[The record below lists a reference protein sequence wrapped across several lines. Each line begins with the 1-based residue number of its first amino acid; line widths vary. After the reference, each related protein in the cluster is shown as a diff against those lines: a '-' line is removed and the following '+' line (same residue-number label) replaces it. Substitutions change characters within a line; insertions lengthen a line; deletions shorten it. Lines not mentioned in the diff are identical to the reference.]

1 MAKINKKQEKEFFKS
16 IRNAHK
22 QEDPEKAV
30 EKAVNTLIYDY
41 FNSDLQY
48 GEVTLSY
55 PHNTDGLVSVSSLFF
70 NFNILIETKRNYDF
84 TGNDRDV
91 KKAIAQVIYYLK
103 KFQESGEPVPNATV
117 IADNNEIF
125 VVNNNVLG
133 SYLNKEYDWSIAP
146 SSAWDSNKLIRED
159 LLNDKNIHPSVKVI
173 DSEAFDTNQ
182 FMSDVDRLAQSSTPI
197 KATITPEN
205 LEKLFIN
212 FSIDVFS
219 NAFNVSNQSQI
230 EVFIKALKGSDDIY
244 THPRK
249 NNVLIVDGVELDNV
263 NTRQFDYFWENYDSN
278 NYSLKELKAITEIA
292 DQLIENVARRF
303 TGDFWTPSLWV
314 NKSQE
319 LIAKQYGDVWR
330 EKYTVWDSS
339 AGAKNL
345 TRDYK
350 FKNLYS
356 STLHPEELS
365 IADGYNKDNVSFQY
379 DFLNDDMW
387 LHDTDIIK
395 NRNQLE
401 QLINNNQLDNYLNDN
416 GYHRKIPVELLQDLL
431 DKKPFMFYGNPPY
444 GSNGS
449 GNHSSRKDSKT
460 GISKNSIND
469 LMKKLGHAKQELYT
483 QFIYR
488 VQLIGQLFEYSNDD
502 DYNFCFFSN
511 KGFLTSPQFNKFTSG
526 LTEQFSYKN
535 GFMLNAGEFNGT
547 SSTWGIIFHMWG
559 LDGVKNQE
567 ELDFDVLKNKDN
579 EIILLDKWTA
589 KLSNSNTISVWLKE
603 IPIDSELDDN
613 FPLTKNGFDIPA
625 SKSIYC
631 KMHKNWIGY
640 LHNQSQNIQNSDKYT
655 GFYSMGYGHAHGRDI
670 TRENFERIAVTFSIR
685 RSVQEKISDDKFLWV
700 KDKDIFGVPSDDL
713 LTDEFIS
720 DCVVYS
726 LFDRQSN
733 QTSLRNY
740 EYKGKT
746 YRVENEF
753 FPFSKQFIEDLAVQH
768 NNLNIQE
775 DLDTD
780 NERFVYEYLQDKELS
795 IEAQELLDYVKKI
808 YEESFKYRD
817 TYAQLMPKY
826 NTNSWDAGFIQVS
839 RMIWGQKDKINDDLI
854 GLKDEFK
861 EKLKT
866 LGDKIAKQSIND
878 GVI

>member
-22 QEDPEKAV
+22 QEDSEKAV

-146 SSAWDSNKLIRED
+146 SSAWDTNDVIRED
-159 LLNDKNIHPSVKVI
+159 LIKDKNIHPSVKVI
-173 DSEAFDTNQ
+173 DSEAFDVNQ

-319 LIAKQYGDVWR
+319 LIAAQYGDDWR

-356 STLHPEELS
+356 STLHKEELS
-365 IADGYNKDNVSFQY
+365 ISDGYNKDNVSFQY

-387 LHDTDIIK
+387 LHDTDIIE
-395 NRNQLE
+395 NRDQLE

-416 GYHRKIPVELLQDLL
+416 GFHRKIPVELLQDLL

-444 GSNGS
+444 GQATEQS
-449 GNHSSRKDSKT
+449 GLTKQ
-460 GISKNSIND
+460 GISNTLIGEKMS
-469 LMKKLGHAKQELYT
+469 KLGHAKMELYT

-488 VQLIGQLFEYSNDD
+488 VQLIGQLFEYGNDD

-511 KGFLTSPQFNKFTSG
+511 KGFLTSPQFNKFTQP
-526 LTEQFSYKN
+526 LTQQFNYKN

-547 SSTWGIIFHMWG
+547 SSTWGIIFHMWS
-559 LDGVKNQE
+559 LDGDKNQK

-579 EIILLDKWTA
+579 EIVTIDKWTA
-589 KLSNSNTISVWLKE
+589 KMANRSTISEWLSE
-603 IPIDSELDDN
+603 IPLSKDFEEYY
-613 FPLTKNGFDIPA
+613 PLTKNGFDAPTA
-625 SKSIYC
+625 KSIRC

-640 LHNQSQNIQNSDKYT
+640 LHNNGNNIQYSDKYT
-655 GFYSMGYGHAHGRDI
+655 GFYSLGFSGANGSDI
-670 TRENFERIAVTFSIR
+670 TKDNFERIAVTFSIR
-685 RSVQEKISDDKFLWV
+685 RSVQETVAKDELLWV
-700 KDKDIFGVPSDDL
+700 RDKDVFGVPSDDL
-713 LTDEFIS
+713 LTEELIS

-733 QTSLRNY
+733 QTSLRQY

-768 NNLNIQE
+768 HNLSIQE

-795 IEAQELLDYVKKI
+795 LEAQELLDYVKKI

-861 EKLKT
+861 TKLKA
-866 LGDKIAKQSIND
+866 LGNKIAKQAIND

>member
-48 GEVTLSY
+48 GEVNLSY

-212 FSIDVFS
+212 FSIDVFGGVGI
-219 NAFNVSNQSQI
+219 VSNQKQI
-230 EVFIKALKGSDDIY
+230 ETFIRVLKGDDNIFV
-244 THPRK
+244 HPRK
-249 NNVLIVDGVELDNV
+249 KDTLMIDSDIFNPV
-263 NTRQFDYFWENYDSN
+263 NTKKFEYFWENYDSN

-292 DQLIENVARRF
+292 DTLLETLNRAF
-303 TGDFWTPSLWV
+303 YGDFWTSTNLTNKAHSIISNSL
-314 NKSQE
+314 
-319 LIAKQYGDVWR
+319 GDSWR
-330 EKYTVWDSS
+330 DDYVVWDMA

-345 TRDYK
+345 TRDYM
-350 FKNLYS
+350 FKHLYS
-356 STLHPEELS
+356 STLHAEELS
-365 IADGYNKDNVSFQY
+365 IASGYNKDNVSFQY
-379 DFLNDDMW
+379 DYLNDDMW
-387 LHDTDIIK
+387 LHDEKVITD
-395 NRNQLE
+395 RDHLE
-401 QLINNNQLDNYLNDN
+401 ELINNNQLDSYLS
-416 GYHRKIPVELLQDLL
+416 GLGLERKIPLELLQDFL
-431 DKKPFMFYGNPPY
+431 DKKPFVAFTNPPY
-444 GSNGS
+444 GQATDQDGA
-449 GNHSSRKDSKT
+449 KKT
-460 GISKNSIND
+460 GISKNSVND
-469 LMKKLGHAKQELYT
+469 LMKNLGHAKLELYT
-483 QFIYR
+483 QFMYR
-488 VQLIGQLFEYSNDD
+488 TKILKEFFNYGVENEFHVAYFTSAKFIPSPSFKKFNDD
-502 DYNFCFFSN
+502 YKKQFVFNN
-511 KGFLTSPQFNKFTSG
+511 GFLV
-526 LTEQFSYKN
+526 
-535 GFMLNAGEFNGT
+535 NAGEFNGT
-547 SSTWGIIFHMWG
+547 SSAWGIVFTMWKTRI
-559 LDGVKNQE
+559 DNTEPDKI
-567 ELDFDVLKNKDN
+567 FDVLMSDNNGVLNKIDTWVGKSIGKNDTISNWLN
-579 EIILLDKWTA
+579 EI
-589 KLSNSNTISVWLKE
+589 TIGTE
-603 IPIDSELDDN
+603 IDDDY
-613 FPLTKNGFDIPA
+613 PLTKNGFDAPTA
-625 SKSIYC
+625 KSVYC

-640 LHNQSQNIQNSDKYT
+640 LHNNGSNIQYSEKYT
-655 GFYSMGYGHAHGRDI
+655 GFYSLGFSAAHGRDI
-670 TRENFERIAVTFSIR
+670 TRDNFERIAVTLSIR
-685 RSVQEKISDDKFLWV
+685 RSVFEKFRTEKSLWYHWEDV
-700 KDKDIFGVPSDDL
+700 FTAPTKNL
-713 LTDEFIS
+713 LTDEFVN
-720 DCVVYS
+720 DCIIYS
-726 LFDRQSN
+726 LFSEKSN

-740 EYKGKT
+740 EYKDKT

-753 FPFSKQFIEDLAVQH
+753 FPFSKQFIEDLAIKH

-795 IEAQELLDYVKKI
+795 LESQELLDYVKKI

-826 NTNSWDAGFIQVS
+826 NTNSWDAGFIQIS

-861 EKLKT
+861 ENLKT

-878 GVI
+878 DVI

>member
-48 GEVTLSY
+48 GEVNLSY

-84 TGNDRDV
+84 TGNDKDV

-133 SYLNKEYDWSIAP
+133 SYLNKDYDWSIAP

-212 FSIDVFS
+212 FSIDVFGGVGI
-219 NAFNVSNQSQI
+219 VSNQKQI
-230 EVFIKALKGSDDIY
+230 ETFIRVLKGDDNIFV
-244 THPRK
+244 HPRK
-249 NNVLIVDGVELDNV
+249 KDTLMIDSDIFNPV
-263 NTRQFDYFWENYDSN
+263 NTKKFEYFWENYDSN
-278 NYSLKELKAITEIA
+278 NYSLKELKAITDIA
-292 DQLIENVARRF
+292 DTLQIEAKRRL
-303 TGDFWTPSLWV
+303 TGDYFTPSVWV
-314 NKSQE
+314 DKSQE
-319 LIAKQYGDVWR
+319 YIDNDLGDTWR
-330 EKYTVWDSS
+330 DDYIVWDCA
-339 AGAKNL
+339 AGVKNL

-350 FKNLYS
+350 FKSLYS
-356 STLHPEELS
+356 STLFDEELNIS
-365 IADGYNKDNVSFQY
+365 EGYNKDNIAFQY
-379 DFLNDDMW
+379 DFLNDDSW
-387 LHDTDIIK
+387 IHDTDVIN
-395 NRNQLE
+395 NRDHLE
-401 QLINNNQLDNYLNDN
+401 ELINNNQLDSYLS
-416 GYHRKIPVELLQDLL
+416 GLGLERKIPLDLL
-431 DKKPFMFYGNPPY
+431 ISIINKENIVFYTNPPY
-444 GSNGS
+444 GQST
-449 GNHSSRKDSKT
+449 T
-460 GISKNSIND
+460 GKGREHKAGASKNTFIAS
-469 LMKKLGHAKQELYT
+469 LMKNMGHAKMELYT
-483 QFIYR
+483 QFMYR
-488 VQLIGQLFEYSNDD
+488 TMLFKNFFEYTDD
-502 DYNFCFFSN
+502 NEFHIFYFTNSKIIPVPSFKKFNNEFLKNFSFVS
-511 KGFLTSPQFNKFTSG
+511 GFL
-526 LTEQFSYKN
+526 
-535 GFMLNAGEFNGT
+535 MNAGLFSGT
-547 SSTWGIIFHMWG
+547 AKAIWGITFLHWSNNGDKSQKQFDI
-559 LDGVKNQE
+559 
-567 ELDFDVLKNKDN
+567 DVLDEKDN
-579 EIILLDKWTA
+579 KIIKINTWNSKSYSEDRNEISK
-589 KLSNSNTISVWLKE
+589 WLKE
-603 IPIDSELDDN
+603 IKVSVETEDLPVTN
-613 FPLTKNGFDIPA
+613 NGFQAPN
-625 SKSIYC
+625 KNVRVTP
-631 KMHKNWIGY
+631 HKNSFGY
-640 LHNQSQNIQNSDKYT
+640 IVTVGSTVNKSFGDL
-655 GFYSMGYGHAHGRDI
+655 FVCSMPVSMANGRDI
-670 TRENFERIAVTFSIR
+670 TKDNFERIAITFSIR
-685 RSVQEKISDDKFLWV
+685 KSVTINIEEENIRWIKNA
-700 KDKDIFGVPSDDL
+700 DIFYAPSDDL

-720 DCVVYS
+720 DCVIYS
-726 LFDRQSN
+726 LFNQQSI
-733 QTSLRNY
+733 QTSLRQY

-795 IEAQELLDYVKKI
+795 LEAQELLDYVKKI

>member
-30 EKAVNTLIYDY
+30 ERAVNTVIYDY
-41 FNSDLQY
+41 FNSDLKY
-48 GEVTLSY
+48 GQVNLSY
-55 PHNTDGLVSVSSLFF
+55 PYNTDGLISVSSLFF
-70 NFNILIETKRNYDF
+70 NFNILIETKRDYDF
-84 TGNDRDV
+84 TGNDKDV

-103 KFQESGEPVPNATV
+103 RFQDAGSPVPNATV

-125 VVNNNVLG
+125 AVNNNILE
-133 SYLNKEYDWSIAP
+133 SYLNKDYDWSIAP
-146 SSAWDSNKLIRED
+146 SSAWDNNEQIRED

-173 DSEAFDTNQ
+173 DSEAFDVNQ
-182 FMSDVDRLAQSSTPI
+182 FMSDIDRLAQSSTPI

-219 NAFNVSNQSQI
+219 NAFTVSNQSQI

-249 NNVLIVDGVELDNV
+249 NNVLVVDGKELENV
-263 NTRQFDYFWENYDSN
+263 NTRKFDYFWENYDSN

-292 DQLIENVARRF
+292 DQLIENVSRRF

-319 LIAKQYGDVWR
+319 LISQHYGDDWR

-365 IADGYNKDNVSFQY
+365 ISDGYNKDNIAFQY

-387 LHDTDIIK
+387 MHDTDIIE

-401 QLINNNQLDNYLNDN
+401 KLINNNQLDTYLN
-416 GYHRKIPVELLQDLL
+416 GLGLERKIPLELLQDLL

-444 GSNGS
+444 GSNGTGS
-449 GNHSSRKDSKT
+449 HSNRKDSKI
-460 GISKNSIND
+460 GIAKNSTNE
-469 LMKKLGHAKQELYT
+469 LMKNLGHAKQELYT

-488 VQLIGQLFEYSNDD
+488 VQLIGQLFEYSNED

-511 KGFLTSPQFNKFTSG
+511 KSFLTSPQFNKFTSG

-559 LDGVKNQE
+559 LDGGKNKE
-567 ELDFDVLKNKDN
+567 ELYFDVLKNKDN
-579 EIILLDKWTA
+579 EIIKLTDWTA
-589 KLSNSNTISVWLKE
+589 KLSNGNTISNWLKE
-603 IPIDSELDDN
+603 IPISKE
-613 FPLTKNGFDIPA
+613 FEEYYPLTKNGFDAPTA
-625 SKSIYC
+625 KSIRC
-631 KMHKNWIGY
+631 KMHNGWIGY
-640 LHNQSQNIQNSDKYT
+640 LHNHGVNIQNADKYT
-655 GFYSMGYGHAHGRDI
+655 GFYSLGFAVGDGRDI
-670 TRENFERIAVTFSIR
+670 TKDNFERITVNFSIK
-685 RSVQEKISDDKFLWV
+685 RSVQEKIADYKLLWV
-700 KDKDIFGVPSDDL
+700 RDKDVFGAPSDEL
-713 LTDEFIS
+713 LTDEFVN
-720 DCVVYS
+720 DCVIYS
-726 LFDRQSN
+726 LFDKQSK
-733 QTSLRNY
+733 QTSLRQY
-740 EYKGKT
+740 EYKDKT

-768 NNLNIQE
+768 NNLSIQE

-780 NERFVYEYLQDKELS
+780 NERFVYKYLQDKEIS
-795 IEAQELLDYVKKI
+795 TEAQELLDYVKKV

-826 NTNSWDAGFIQVS
+826 NTNSWDAGFIQIN

-854 GLKDEFK
+854 NLKDEFK
-861 EKLKT
+861 IKLKT
-866 LGDKIAKQSIND
+866 LGDKIALQAIND

>member
-133 SYLNKEYDWSIAP
+133 SYLNKDYDWSIAP
-146 SSAWDSNKLIRED
+146 SSAWDNNDVIRED
-159 LLNDKNIHPSVKVI
+159 LINDKNIHPSVKVI
-173 DSEAFDTNQ
+173 DSEAFDVNQ

-212 FSIDVFS
+212 FSIDVFGGVGI
-219 NAFNVSNQSQI
+219 VSNQKQI
-230 EVFIKALKGSDDIY
+230 ETFIRVLKGDDNIFV
-244 THPRK
+244 HPRK
-249 NNVLIVDGVELDNV
+249 KDTLMIDSDIFNPV
-263 NTRQFDYFWENYDSN
+263 NTKKFEYFWENYDSN

-292 DQLIENVARRF
+292 DTLLETLNRAF
-303 TGDFWTPSLWV
+303 YGDFWTSTNLTNKAHNVISNSL
-314 NKSQE
+314 
-319 LIAKQYGDVWR
+319 GDSWR
-330 EKYTVWDSS
+330 DDYVVWDMA

-356 STLHPEELS
+356 STLHAEELS
-365 IADGYNKDNVSFQY
+365 IASGYNKDNVSFQY
-379 DFLNDDMW
+379 DYLNDDMW
-387 LHDTDIIK
+387 LHDEEVITDRDHLEELIK
-395 NRNQLE
+395 
-401 QLINNNQLDNYLNDN
+401 NNQLDSYLS
-416 GYHRKIPVELLQDLL
+416 GLGLERKIPLELLQDLL
-431 DKKPFMFYGNPPY
+431 DKKPFVAFTNPPY
-444 GSNGS
+444 GQATDQDGA
-449 GNHSSRKDSKT
+449 KKT
-460 GISKNSIND
+460 GISKNSVND
-469 LMKKLGHAKQELYT
+469 LMKNLGHAKLELYT
-483 QFIYR
+483 QFMYR
-488 VQLIGQLFEYSNDD
+488 TKILKEFFNYGVENEFHVAYFTSAKFIPSPSFKKFNDD
-502 DYNFCFFSN
+502 YKKQFIFDD
-511 KGFLTSPQFNKFTSG
+511 GFLV
-526 LTEQFSYKN
+526 
-535 GFMLNAGEFNGT
+535 NAGEFNGT
-547 SSTWGIIFHMWG
+547 SSAWGIVFTMWKTRINNTEP
-559 LDGVKNQE
+559 DKI
-567 ELDFDVLKNKDN
+567 FDVLMSNNDGVLNKINTWVGKSVGKNDTISNWLN
-579 EIILLDKWTA
+579 EITIGTEIDK
-589 KLSNSNTISVWLKE
+589 
-603 IPIDSELDDN
+603 DY
-613 FPLTKNGFDIPA
+613 PLTKNGFDAPTA
-625 SKSIYC
+625 KSIRC

-640 LHNQSQNIQNSDKYT
+640 LHNNGSNVQYSEKYT
-655 GFYSMGYGHAHGRDI
+655 GFYSLGFSGANGRDI
-670 TRENFERIAVTFSIR
+670 TKDNFTRSAVTYSIR
-685 RSVQEKISDDKFLWV
+685 RSVFEKFKSDNSLWYHWEDV
-700 KDKDIFGVPSDDL
+700 FKRPTENL
-713 LTDEFIS
+713 LTDEFIN
-720 DCVVYS
+720 DCVIYS
-726 LFDRQSN
+726 LFSAKSK

-795 IEAQELLDYVKKI
+795 LEAQELLDYVKKV
-808 YEESFKYRD
+808 YEESFKYRN

-861 EKLKT
+861 TKLKT
-866 LGDKIAKQSIND
+866 LGDKIAKQAIND